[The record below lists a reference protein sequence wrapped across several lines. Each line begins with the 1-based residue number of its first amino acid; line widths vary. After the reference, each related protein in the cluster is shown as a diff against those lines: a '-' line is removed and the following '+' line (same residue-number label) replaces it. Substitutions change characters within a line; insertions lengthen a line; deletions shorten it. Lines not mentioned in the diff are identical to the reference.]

1 MSDETRELLVKVSAT
16 TELLRSNLIAAE
28 REIAKFQTTTD
39 VVTQRVERN
48 FKQVG
53 ASSGQLKSGMQQLSY
68 QLNDVATMFSL
79 GAKPQQ
85 IFASQMGQ
93 VIQSVQLMTGGTS
106 KLATFLGGPWGLA
119 IGSAAVALT
128 PFIAK
133 LFDAKNAADQM
144 GDAAAEAMAKLNAS
158 LVSGQSLTGQAADA
172 ATKRLLLN
180 MGALAKANRDLQ
192 MAQSPDS
199 ARSAEDAQN
208 AAANIAFIQRRR
220 DSAQREINA
229 AREQLNQV
237 RSATQV
243 QSMQAAAQTRLN
255 AARAGGA
262 VSRASGGGRAARG
275 AGGRATTADNDP
287 ITPEIRFRAE
297 MAKITNQIGQDL
309 AKVRD
314 KEYEDQIELINRK
327 ADYEFEARRDVAERL
342 RNIEEQQMQYLAGI
356 YERVF
361 SKGTGAVWDEF
372 ENIGRQ
378 VIARVLA
385 QFTLSRFNGGG
396 FDLGSAVS
404 GAFKSIFGGAYADGG
419 RPPVGR
425 ISMVGERGPEL
436 FVPDVAGTIIPN
448 HALSG
453 GAPVFNVYMPNAN
466 ADTVMMV
473 RREIAN
479 AAPALVA
486 AASGNTVRALN
497 RKSL

>member
-1 MSDETRELLVKVSAT
+1 MADETRELLVKVSAT

-133 LFDAKNAADQM
+133 LFETSDAADT
-144 GDAAAEAMAKLNAS
+144 ATNA
-158 LVSGQSLTGQAADA
+158 LE
-172 ATKRLLLN
+172 
-180 MGALAKANRDLQ
+180 ALAKKRADAISQQFQLNNAEKGLNTLLERRSALEADIAKRGVRNSAGQLQFVYKQQQDLAAVN
-192 MAQSPDS
+192 AQIAAARADIDRERVVRTMGEAAARIPTSGYATPRVTS
-199 ARSAEDAQN
+199 ARS
-208 AAANIAFIQRRR
+208 
-220 DSAQREINA
+220 
-229 AREQLNQV
+229 
-237 RSATQV
+237 T
-243 QSMQAAAQTRLN
+243 
-255 AARAGGA
+255 
-262 VSRASGGGRAARG
+262 SGTGSGGRAGRS
-275 AGGRATTADNDP
+275 GGRATTADNDP

-448 HALSG
+448 HALGGSG
-453 GAPVFNVYMPNAN
+453 VSLTINAPGATAE
-466 ADTVMMV
+466 TVAMI
-473 RREIAN
+473 RRELAN